1 VTRPT
6 VVCPRC
12 GSVET
17 VAVAINGRVVVRRC
31 WCGQEFDVDTSR
43 PGPVRELVQVAS

>member
-1 VTRPT
+1 MTRPT

-17 VAVAINGRVVVRRC
+17 VAVAITGTVVVRRC
-31 WCGQEFDVDTSR
+31 WCGQEFDVDTAQ
-43 PGPVRELVQVAS
+43 PAPDRELVRVAS